1 MNLRHLILHLRLPF
15 SLYLM
20 PVFLFAL
27 SQQVDIHWPNTL
39 IVFVVLH
46 LFLYP
51 SSNGYNSYMDQD
63 TGSIGGIKSPPKVPK
78 AMFFTSIILDILG
91 LLLLVIL
98 LQNNL
103 VSLLALLYI
112 LASRAYSY
120 RKIRIKRFPIMG
132 FLHVSFFQGVVI
144 FLLSSSAMSNN
155 MIVNTTLIVQL
166 IIAFLLVA
174 AGYPLTQIYQHDQD
188 KADNVTTL
196 SMKLGIKG
204 TFIFSGILFFLLG
217 ICLFL
222 YLGIMMNE
230 WLILGLFAVFTFPVF
245 SHFFKWMKQVYENQQ
260 AATFENTMRMNN
272 LGALCVNL
280 YFIVYITLHNFL

>member
-20 PVFLFAL
+20 PVFLFSL
-27 SQQVDIHWPNTL
+27 SQQSHVNWTNTL

-78 AMFFTSIILDILG
+78 AMFFTSIILDIAG

-98 LQNNL
+98 IKNNL
-103 VSLLALLYI
+103 VSFLALLYV

-144 FLLSSSAMSNN
+144 FLLSSTAMSNN
-155 MIVNTTLIVQL
+155 SVADTTLIVQL

-174 AGYPLTQIYQHDQD
+174 AGYPLTQVYQHEQD

-204 TFIFSGILFFLLG
+204 TFIFSAILFMLLG

-222 YLGIMMNE
+222 YLGIIMNE
-230 WLILGLFAVFTFPVF
+230 WLKLGLFALFTFPVF
-245 SHFFKWMKQVYENQQ
+245 SYFFKWMKQVFKTQQ

-272 LGALCVNL
+272 IGAWCVNL
-280 YFIVYITLHNFL
+280 YFIVYITLNYFL